1 MEKTWPGRESK
12 HPGGGL
18 TNAIQQLV
26 CVSNTRCVFL
36 FVSAT
41 VKCGV
46 ALFRKQLINIKKEKS
61 KEAEKGALVLD
72 DKLGGRS
79 IVAVAVVC
87 FYPCHL
93 DSVNIFVCLLSR
105 QSWLDFQLALSCVV
119 FCSFLLFNVSYI
131 FIVLILRPYFF
142 LTSKLVCIF
151 FYFVM

>member
-1 MEKTWPGRESK
+1 MENKRPGSGSK
-12 HPGGGL
+12 HPGRGL

-26 CVSNTRCVFL
+26 YVSNTRCVFL

-79 IVAVAVVC
+79 IVAVVC
-87 FYPCHL
+87 FHPCHL
-93 DSVNIFVCLLSR
+93 DSFQLIFCV
-105 QSWLDFQLALSCVV
+105 LDFQLALSCVV
-119 FCSFLLFNVSYI
+119 FCSFLLCACLTFLVVS
-131 FIVLILRPYFF
+131 
-142 LTSKLVCIF
+142 SS
-151 FYFVM
+151 